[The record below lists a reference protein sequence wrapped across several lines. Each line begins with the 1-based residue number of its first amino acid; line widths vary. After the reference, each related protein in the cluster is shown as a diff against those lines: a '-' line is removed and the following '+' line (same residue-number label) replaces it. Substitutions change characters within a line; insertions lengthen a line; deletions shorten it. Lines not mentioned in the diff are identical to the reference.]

1 MEEKKTTK
9 KTTTAKKTTGTT
21 KAKATAKTK
30 KEEVV
35 EMVEEVVE
43 TKTTGRLSGRMRKK
57 SDTINTD
64 NLDRTRRVPVISVDS
79 GTVGYQCKLSP
90 TFLTWE
96 GYGDEQELS
105 IGELLLMYS
114 QNKMFIN
121 DPILLVD
128 DEEFAETFK
137 LTEKYEAI
145 FDTEDLAVFYKSK
158 NPTVLA
164 SKLRELPNTIRK
176 QVLQRT
182 VIAINTGE
190 LESLSVIKMLK
201 KEFDLD
207 VEVF

>member
-9 KTTTAKKTTGTT
+9 KATKKTTNEKVKTTAKV
-21 KAKATAKTK
+21 
-30 KEEVV
+30 KEMEKEVV
-35 EMVEEVVE
+35 EEMIE

-64 NLDRTRRVPVISVDS
+64 NLDKTRRVPVISVDS

-96 GYGDEQELS
+96 GYGDEQEMSL
-105 IGELLLMYS
+105 GELLLMYS
-114 QNKMFIN
+114 QNKSFIN
-121 DPILLVD
+121 DPILLID
-128 DEEFAETFK
+128 DEEFADVFK

-145 FDTEDLAVFYKSK
+145 FDTEDLADFYRGKSP
-158 NPTVLA
+158 NILA
-164 SKLRELPNTIRK
+164 NKLRELPSTIRK

-182 VIAINTGE
+182 VIAVNTGE
-190 LESLSVIKMLK
+190 LENLAVIKMLK

>member
-96 GYGDEQELS
+96 GYGDEKEMS

>member
-9 KTTTAKKTTGTT
+9 KTTTAKKTNGTT
-21 KAKATAKTK
+21 TAKATAKTK

-35 EMVEEVVE
+35 EMVEEVAE

-96 GYGDEQELS
+96 GYGDEQEMS

-114 QNKMFIN
+114 QNKSFIN
-121 DPILLVD
+121 DPILLID
-128 DEEFAETFK
+128 DEEFADVFK

-164 SKLRELPNTIRK
+164 SKLRELPNAIRK

>member
-9 KTTTAKKTTGTT
+9 KTTTAKKTSGTT
-21 KAKATAKTK
+21 KAKTTAKTK
-30 KEEVV
+30 KEEAV

-79 GTVGYQCKLSP
+79 GTVGYQCSLSP

-96 GYGDEQELS
+96 GYGDEQEMS

-128 DEEFAETFK
+128 DEEFADTFK

-145 FDTEDLAVFYKSK
+145 FDTEDLADFYRGKS
-158 NPTVLA
+158 PSILA
-164 SKLRELPNTIRK
+164 NKIRELPNTIRR

-182 VIAINTGE
+182 VIAVNTGE
-190 LESLSVIKMLK
+190 LENLAVIKMLK

>member
-9 KTTTAKKTTGTT
+9 KTTTAKKTSGTT

-96 GYGDEQELS
+96 GYGDEQEMS

-114 QNKMFIN
+114 QNKSFIN
-121 DPILLVD
+121 DPILLID
-128 DEEFAETFK
+128 DEEFADVFK

-164 SKLRELPNTIRK
+164 SKLRELPNAIRK

-190 LESLSVIKMLK
+190 LESLAVIKMLK

>member
-1 MEEKKTTK
+1 MEEKKITK
-9 KTTTAKKTTGTT
+9 KTTTAKKTSGTI

-96 GYGDEQELS
+96 GYGDEQEMS

>member
-9 KTTTAKKTTGTT
+9 KTTTAKKTSGTT

-64 NLDRTRRVPVISVDS
+64 NLDKTRRVPVISVDS

-96 GYGDEQELS
+96 GYGDEQEMS

-114 QNKMFIN
+114 QNKSFIN
-121 DPILLVD
+121 DPILLID
-128 DEEFAETFK
+128 DEEFADVFK

-164 SKLRELPNTIRK
+164 SKLRELPNAIRK

>member
-1 MEEKKTTK
+1 MEEKQTTKKTTK
-9 KTTTAKKTTGTT
+9 KTTN
-21 KAKATAKTK
+21 AKTK
-30 KEEVV
+30 TTAKAKEIEKEVV
-35 EMVEEVVE
+35 EEMIE

-64 NLDRTRRVPVISVDS
+64 NLDKTRRVPVISVDS

-96 GYGDEQELS
+96 GYGDEQEMSL
-105 IGELLLMYS
+105 GELLLMYS
-114 QNKMFIN
+114 QNKSFIN
-121 DPILLVD
+121 DPILLID
-128 DEEFAETFK
+128 DEEFADVFK

-145 FDTEDLAVFYKSK
+145 FDTEDLADFYRGKS
-158 NPTVLA
+158 PSILA
-164 SKLRELPNTIRK
+164 NKIRELPNTIRK

>member
-9 KTTTAKKTTGTT
+9 KTTTAKKTSGTT

-64 NLDRTRRVPVISVDS
+64 NLDKTRRVPVISVDS

-96 GYGDEQELS
+96 GYGDEQEMS

-164 SKLRELPNTIRK
+164 SKLRELPNAIRK

>member
-9 KTTTAKKTTGTT
+9 KTTTAKKTGGTT
-21 KAKATAKTK
+21 KAKTTAKTK

-64 NLDRTRRVPVISVDS
+64 NLDKTRRVPVISVDS

-96 GYGDEQELS
+96 GYGDEQEMS

-114 QNKMFIN
+114 QNKSFIN
-121 DPILLVD
+121 DPILLID
-128 DEEFAETFK
+128 DEEFADVFK

-164 SKLRELPNTIRK
+164 SKLRELPNAIRK

>member
-96 GYGDEQELS
+96 GYGDEQEMS

-207 VEVF
+207 GEVF